1 MKFIVC
7 IAAAI
12 CCAPVVFGQG
22 WTRIAKRVAETTV
35 EAAEFVRKAAGSDA
49 EDVSGATA
57 MPTNDTASASEEISE
72 TGEVIVSEHR
82 NTDSPEYCIEHNIE
96 MSAVALRVVMKEM
109 SFTSNTDNKIYDE
122 ELEKRHRARFL
133 GKRIAI
139 SGTIKKVTT
148 TFFGEVKFIIDVS
161 GGTVS
166 ARFDEMTRSEAVQF
180 RPGQTLSFD
189 GIVSTRKVISSIA
202 MDSCKIRNTQ

>member
-12 CCAPVVFGQG
+12 YCAPVVFGQG

-35 EAAEFVRKAAGSDA
+35 NAAEFVRKAAGSDA

-57 MPTNDTASASEEISE
+57 MSTNDTTLASEKRPEAGDI
-72 TGEVIVSEHR
+72 IVSENR
-82 NTDSPEYCIEHNIE
+82 NADSPEYCIEHNIE

-148 TFFGEVKFIIDVS
+148 TFFGEVKFIIDVN

-166 ARFDEMTRSEAVQF
+166 ARFDEMTRSEAAQF

>member
-12 CCAPVVFGQG
+12 YCAPVVFGQG

-72 TGEVIVSEHR
+72 AAPRHGS
-82 NTDSPEYCIEHNIE
+82 
-96 MSAVALRVVMKEM
+96 
-109 SFTSNTDNKIYDE
+109 
-122 ELEKRHRARFL
+122 RHRHFRN
-133 GKRIAI
+133 R
-139 SGTIKKVTT
+139 
-148 TFFGEVKFIIDVS
+148 
-161 GGTVS
+161 
-166 ARFDEMTRSEAVQF
+166 AV
-180 RPGQTLSFD
+180 L
-189 GIVSTRKVISSIA
+189 
-202 MDSCKIRNTQ
+202 